1 MDAENGT
8 ERMKNPTIAG
18 FSRINDYVKDKLR
31 RFESMEP
38 GFASLFELMFSERDN
53 VLYEVSE
60 GYKIVR
66 TTYGEARETAVGKSN
81 ALSRLLADCPRG
93 AAVGIYLE
101 NGPEWIETLWAVLR
115 SGFRPLL
122 MNMRLDEETL
132 RDALREAGAVAVIS
146 ESREFGLRA
155 IHELPAEAGESGPGF
170 ADELLVM
177 SSGTS
182 GGVKLCAYGAEEF
195 RLQIRDSLDI
205 ILKCKAM
212 KKLYNGNIKHLDFL
226 PFYHIFGL
234 TAVYIWFGFFGRTFV
249 HLADLAPQTIVNT
262 IRRHEV
268 THIFSVPLFWEK
280 VQEQALRVIEERGQ
294 RARFD
299 RALNLSLKI
308 SGVPVLG
315 PLFRKLAFREVRD
328 NLFGESISFM
338 ITGGSAIP
346 RRTLEFFNGIG
357 YRLANGYGM
366 TETGI
371 TSVELSPSLRALCS
385 GSVGKPMSS
394 VAYSLG
400 SEGGLLV
407 SGASTAKY
415 IIEGGVRHEREA
427 VFDTRDLADEKDGRW
442 YILGRRDDLVVSPG
456 GENLNPEII
465 EQRFEIDGLDGV
477 CLVADRRS
485 GESVPVM
492 LAGIGRGCSPAKAE
506 RLGSEVRARI
516 NELGLA
522 PEIKSV
528 VLVADRLIAPD
539 DFKLNRRRLAAALET
554 GTLPVFDPSSEED
567 MPDDPLCAEILSMF
581 AAALGKEPGEI
592 GSSADFFLDLGGSSL
607 DYFAMIAALRERYGI
622 EFPTE
627 AGSSLG
633 SVRALY
639 EFVKAAL

>member
-1 MDAENGT
+1 
-8 ERMKNPTIAG
+8 MKNPTIAG
-18 FSRINDYVKDKLR
+18 FSRVNDYVKDKLR

-66 TTYGEARETAVGKSN
+66 TTYGEAREAAVGKSG
-81 ALSRLLADCPRG
+81 ALSRLLADCPKG

-122 MNMRLDEETL
+122 MNMRLDDETL
-132 RDALREAGAVAVIS
+132 REALREAGAVAVIS
-146 ESREFGLRA
+146 ESREFGVRA
-155 IHELPAEAGESGPGF
+155 IHALPAEAAEAGEADF

-234 TAVYIWFGFFGRTFV
+234 TAVYVWFGFFGRTFV

-280 VQEQALRVIEERGQ
+280 VHEQALRVIDGRGQ

-299 RALNLSLKI
+299 RALALSLKI
-308 SGVPVLG
+308 SGVPLLG

-385 GSVGKPMSS
+385 GSVGRPMSS
-394 VAYSLG
+394 ITYSRG
-400 SEGGLLV
+400 SDGGLLV

-415 IIEGGVRHEREA
+415 IVEGGVRRGREA
-427 VFDTRDLADEKDGRW
+427 VFDTRDLAEERDGRW

-465 EQRFEIDGLDGV
+465 EQRFEIDGLEEV
-477 CLVADRRS
+477 CLVADRRE
-485 GESVPVM
+485 GESVPVL

-506 RLGSEVRARI
+506 RLGAAIRARI
-516 NELGLA
+516 VELGLA

-539 DFKLNRRRLAAALET
+539 DFKLNRRKLAAALEA
-554 GTLPVFDPSSEED
+554 GTLPVFDPSAEEET
-567 MPDDPLCAEILSMF
+567 PDDPLCAEILSMF
-581 AAALGKEPGEI
+581 AATLGKEPGEI
-592 GSSADFFLDLGGSSL
+592 SYSADFFLDLGGSSL
-607 DYFAMIAALRERYGI
+607 DYFAMIAALRERFGI
-622 EFPTE
+622 DFPTE

-639 EFVKAAL
+639 EYVKAAL

>member
-1 MDAENGT
+1 
-8 ERMKNPTIAG
+8 MKNPTLAG
-18 FSRINDYVKDKLR
+18 FSRVNDYVKDKLR

-38 GFASLFELMFSERDN
+38 GFASLFELMFSESDN

-60 GYKIVR
+60 GYRIVR
-66 TTYGEARETAVGKSN
+66 TTYGEAREAAIGKSA
-81 ALSRLLADCPRG
+81 ALSALLADAPRG

-122 MNMRLDEETL
+122 MNMRLDDETL
-132 RDALREAGAVAVIS
+132 RGALAQAGAVAVIS
-146 ESREFGLRA
+146 ESREFGVRA
-155 IHELPAEAGESGPGF
+155 IHSLPPAEADGAEPVF
-170 ADELLVM
+170 AEELLVM

-205 ILKCKAM
+205 ILRCGAM

-234 TAVYIWFGFFGRTFV
+234 TAVYVWFGFFGRAFV

-280 VQEQALRVIEERGQ
+280 VREQALRVIDERGQ

-299 RALNLSLKI
+299 RALSLSLKL
-308 SGVPVLG
+308 GDVPLLG
-315 PLFRKLAFREVRD
+315 RLFRKLAFREVRD

-346 RRTLEFFNGIG
+346 RPVLEFFNGIG

-371 TSVELSPSLRALCS
+371 TSVELSSKLRTICG
-385 GSVGKPMSS
+385 GSVGRPMSS
-394 VAYSLG
+394 IKYARG
-400 SEGGLLV
+400 PEGGLLV
-407 SGASTAKY
+407 SGDSTAKY
-415 IIEGGVRHEREA
+415 IIEGGVKRAREA
-427 VFDTRDLADEKDGRW
+427 VFDTRDLAEERDGRW

-456 GENLNPEII
+456 GENLNPELI
-465 EQRFEIDGLDGV
+465 EPRFEIDGLEGV
-477 CLVADRRS
+477 CLTADRRS
-485 GESVPVM
+485 GESVPVL
-492 LAGIGRGCSPAKAE
+492 LAGIGRGCSAAKAE
-506 RLGSEVRARI
+506 RLGAAVRARI
-516 NELGLA
+516 GELGLA

-528 VLVADRLIAPD
+528 VLVAGSLIAPD
-539 DFKLNRRRLAAALET
+539 DFKLNRRRLAAALEA
-554 GTLPVFDPSSEED
+554 GTLPVFDPAAAEEA
-567 MPDDPLCAEILSMF
+567 PDDPLCAEILSMF

-592 GSSADFFLDLGGSSL
+592 SYGADFFLDLGGSSL
-607 DYFAMIAALRERYGI
+607 DYFAMIAALRERFGL

-633 SVRALY
+633 SVQALY
-639 EFVKAAL
+639 EYVKAAL

>member
-1 MDAENGT
+1 
-8 ERMKNPTIAG
+8 MKNPTIAG
-18 FSRINDYVKDKLR
+18 FSRVNDYVKDKLR

-38 GFASLFELMFSERDN
+38 DFASLFELMFSERDN

-60 GYKIVR
+60 GYRIVR
-66 TTYGEARETAVGKSN
+66 TTYGEAREAAIGKSA
-81 ALSRLLADCPRG
+81 ALSALLADAPRG
-93 AAVGIYLE
+93 AAVGIYME

-122 MNMRLDEETL
+122 MNMRLDDETL
-132 RDALREAGAVAVIS
+132 RGALAQAGAVAVIS
-146 ESREFGLRA
+146 ESREFGVRA
-155 IHELPAEAGESGPGF
+155 IHSLPPAEADGAEPVF
-170 ADELLVM
+170 AEELLVM

-205 ILKCKAM
+205 ILKCRAM

-234 TAVYIWFGFFGRTFV
+234 TAVYVWFGFFGRTFV

-280 VQEQALRVIEERGQ
+280 VREQALRVIDERGQ

-299 RALNLSLKI
+299 RALALSLKL
-308 SGVPVLG
+308 GDVPLLG
-315 PLFRKLAFREVRD
+315 RLFRKVAFREVRD

-346 RRTLEFFNGIG
+346 RRVLDFFNGIG

-371 TSVELSPSLRALCS
+371 TSVELSSGLRAICS
-385 GSVGKPMSS
+385 GSVGRPMSS
-394 VAYSLG
+394 INYARG

-415 IIEGGVRHEREA
+415 IIEGGVKRAREP
-427 VFDTRDLADEKDGRW
+427 VFDTRDLAEEKDGRW
-442 YILGRRDDLVVSPG
+442 YVLGRRDDLVVSPG

-465 EQRFEIDGLDGV
+465 EPRFDIDGLDGV

-485 GESVPVM
+485 GESVPVL

-506 RLGSEVRARI
+506 RLGAAVRARI
-516 NELGLA
+516 GELGLA

-528 VLVADRLIAPD
+528 VLVADRLIGPD
-539 DFKLNRRRLAAALET
+539 EFKLNRRRLAAALEA
-554 GTLPVFDPSSEED
+554 GTLPVFDPAAED
-567 MPDDPLCAEILSMF
+567 EAPDDPLCAEIMAMF
-581 AAALGKEPGEI
+581 AAALGKQPDEI
-592 GSSADFFLDLGGSSL
+592 SYPADFFLDLGGSSL
-607 DYFAMIAALRERYGI
+607 DYFAMIAALRERFGI
-622 EFPTE
+622 DFPTE

-633 SVRALY
+633 SVKALY
-639 EFVKAAL
+639 EYVKAAL

>member
-1 MDAENGT
+1 
-8 ERMKNPTIAG
+8 MKNPTIAG

-66 TTYGEARETAVGKSN
+66 TTYGEAREAAIGKSHT
-81 ALSRLLADCPRG
+81 LSRLLADVPRG
-93 AAVGIYLE
+93 AVVGIYLE

-122 MNMRLDEETL
+122 MNMRLDDETL
-132 RDALREAGAVAVIS
+132 REALREAGAAAVIS
-146 ESREFGLRA
+146 ESREFGVRA
-155 IHELPAEAGESGPGF
+155 IHELPPEEADVGEVEFAE
-170 ADELLVM
+170 ELLVM

-205 ILKCKAM
+205 ILKCRAM
-212 KKLYNGNIKHLDFL
+212 KKLYNGQIKHLDFL

-234 TAVYIWFGFFGRTFV
+234 TAVYIWFGFFARTFV
-249 HLADLAPQTIVNT
+249 HLGDLAPQTIVNT

-280 VQEQALRVIEERGQ
+280 VREQALRVIDERGK
-294 RARFD
+294 REKFD
-299 RALNLSLKI
+299 RALSLSLKI
-308 SGVPVLG
+308 SGVPLLG

-346 RRTLEFFNGIG
+346 ARVLEFFNAIG

-371 TSVELSPSLRALCS
+371 TSVELSDSVRVRCM
-385 GSVGKPMSS
+385 GSVGMPMSS
-394 VAYSLG
+394 ITYSRG
-400 SEGGLLV
+400 PDGGLRV
-407 SGASTAKY
+407 SGTSTARY
-415 IIEGGVRHEREA
+415 IMEGGVRREREA
-427 VFDTRDLADEKDGRW
+427 VFDTRDLAEEKGGRW
-442 YILGRRDDLVVSPG
+442 YMLGRRDDLVVSPG

-465 EQRFEIDGLDGV
+465 EQRFDIDGLDGV
-477 CLVADRRS
+477 CLVADRRE
-485 GESVPVM
+485 GESLPVL

-506 RLGSEVRARI
+506 KLAAAVRGRI
-516 NELGLA
+516 GELGLA

-528 VLVADRLIAPD
+528 VLVADRLIGPD
-539 DFKLNRRRLAAALET
+539 EFKLNRRRLAAALEARL
-554 GTLPVFDPSSEED
+554 LPVFDPAAQAEV
-567 MPDDPLCAEILSMF
+567 PDDPLCAEILAMF
-581 AAALGKEPGEI
+581 AAALGKEPG
-592 GSSADFFLDLGGSSL
+592 SVSYTADFFLDLGGSSL
-607 DYFAMIAALRERYGI
+607 DYFAMIAALRERFGI
-622 EFPTE
+622 DFPTE

-633 SVRALY
+633 SAEALY
-639 EFVKAAL
+639 EYVKAKI

>member
-1 MDAENGT
+1 
-8 ERMKNPTIAG
+8 MKNPTLAG
-18 FSRINDYVKDKLR
+18 FSRVNDYVKDKLR

-66 TTYGEARETAVGKSN
+66 TTYGEAREAAIGKSN
-81 ALSRLLADCPRG
+81 ALSRLLADCPKG

-122 MNMRLDEETL
+122 MNMRLDDETL
-132 RDALREAGAVAVIS
+132 REALRVCGAVAVIS
-146 ESREFGLRA
+146 ERREFGLRA
-155 IHELPAEAGESGPGF
+155 VHALPADDAEEGEADF

-205 ILKCKAM
+205 ILRCGAM
-212 KKLYNGNIKHLDFL
+212 KKFYNGNIKHLDFL

-234 TAVYIWFGFFGRTFV
+234 TAVYVWFGFFARTFV

-280 VQEQALRVIEERGQ
+280 VHEQALRVIDGRGQ

-299 RALNLSLKI
+299 RALALSLKI
-308 SGVPVLG
+308 SGVPLLG

-346 RRTLEFFNGIG
+346 RRVLEFFNGIG

-385 GSVGKPMSS
+385 GSVGRPMSS
-394 VAYSLG
+394 ITYSRG
-400 SEGGLLV
+400 SDGGLLV

-415 IIEGGVRHEREA
+415 ITEGGVRRGREA
-427 VFDTRDLADEKDGRW
+427 VFDTRDLAEERDGRW

-456 GENLNPEII
+456 GENLNPELI
-465 EQRFEIDGLDGV
+465 EPRFEIDGLEGI
-477 CLVADRRS
+477 CLTADRRS
-485 GESVPVM
+485 GESVPVL
-492 LAGIGRGCSPAKAE
+492 LAGIGRGCSAAKAE
-506 RLGSEVRARI
+506 RLGAAVRARI
-516 NELGLA
+516 GELGLA

-539 DFKLNRRRLAAALET
+539 DFKLNRRKLAAAPPPRRRRRTIRSARRYLRCSPPRSEKSRARY
-554 GTLPVFDPSSEED
+554 PAPPISSS
-567 MPDDPLCAEILSMF
+567 I
-581 AAALGKEPGEI
+581 
-592 GSSADFFLDLGGSSL
+592 SAD
-607 DYFAMIAALRERYGI
+607 
-622 EFPTE
+622 
-627 AGSSLG
+627 
-633 SVRALY
+633 RALTTSP
-639 EFVKAAL
+639 

>member
-1 MDAENGT
+1 
-8 ERMKNPTIAG
+8 MKNPTIAG

-60 GYKIVR
+60 GYRIVR
-66 TTYGEARETAVGKSN
+66 TTYGEAREAAIGKSA
-81 ALSRLLADCPRG
+81 ALSRMLADVPRG
-93 AAVGIYLE
+93 AVVGIYLE

-122 MNMRLDEETL
+122 MNMRLDDETL
-132 RDALREAGAVAVIS
+132 REALREADAAAVIS
-146 ESREFGLRA
+146 ESREFGVRA
-155 IHELPAEAGESGPGF
+155 IHGLPPEEADGGETEFAE
-170 ADELLVM
+170 ELLVM

-212 KKLYNGNIKHLDFL
+212 KKLCNGQIKHLDFL

-234 TAVYIWFGFFGRTFV
+234 TAVYVWFGFFARTFV
-249 HLADLAPQTIVNT
+249 HLNDLAPQTIVNT

-280 VQEQALRVIEERGQ
+280 VREQALCVIDERGK
-294 RARFD
+294 RAKFE
-299 RALNLSLKI
+299 RALALSLKI
-308 SGVPVLG
+308 SGVPLLG
-315 PLFRKLAFREVRD
+315 PLFAKLAFREVRD

-346 RRTLEFFNGIG
+346 ARVLEFFNGIG

-371 TSVELSPSLRALCS
+371 TSVELSDSVRVRCT
-385 GSVGKPMSS
+385 GSVGRPMSS
-394 VAYSLG
+394 ITYSRG
-400 SEGGLLV
+400 PDGGLRV
-407 SGASTAKY
+407 SGTSTAKY
-415 IIEGGVRHEREA
+415 IIEGGARREREA
-427 VFDTRDLADEKDGRW
+427 VFDTRDLAEEKGGRW

-465 EQRFEIDGLDGV
+465 EQRFDIDGLDGV
-477 CLVADRRS
+477 CLVADRRG
-485 GESVPVM
+485 GESVPVL
-492 LAGIGRGCSPAKAE
+492 LAGIGRGYSPAKAE
-506 RLGSEVRARI
+506 KLGSAVRGRI
-516 NELGLA
+516 GELGLA

-528 VLVADRLIAPD
+528 VLVADRLIGPD
-539 DFKLNRRRLAAALET
+539 EFKLNRRRLAAALES
-554 GTLPVFDPSSEED
+554 GSLPVFDPSEEVEA
-567 MPDDPLCAEILSMF
+567 PDDPLCAEILGMF
-581 AAALGKEPGEI
+581 AAALGREPG
-592 GSSADFFLDLGGSSL
+592 SVSYKADFFLDLGGSSL
-607 DYFAMIAALRERYGI
+607 DYFAMIAALRERFGI
-622 EFPTE
+622 DFPTE

-633 SVRALY
+633 SAEALY
-639 EFVKAAL
+639 EYVKAKI

>member
-1 MDAENGT
+1 
-8 ERMKNPTIAG
+8 MKNPTLAG
-18 FSRINDYVKDKLR
+18 FSRVNDYVKDKLR

-38 GFASLFELMFSERDN
+38 GFASLFELMFSESDN

-60 GYKIVR
+60 GYRIVR
-66 TTYGEARETAVGKSN
+66 TTYGEAREAAIGKSA
-81 ALSRLLADCPRG
+81 ALSALLADCPRG

-122 MNMRLDEETL
+122 MNMRLDDETL
-132 RDALREAGAVAVIS
+132 RGALAQAGAVAVIS
-146 ESREFGLRA
+146 ESREFGVRA
-155 IHELPAEAGESGPGF
+155 IHSLPPAEADGAEPVF
-170 ADELLVM
+170 AEELLVM

-195 RLQIRDSLDI
+195 HLQIRDSLDI

-234 TAVYIWFGFFGRTFV
+234 TAVYVWFGFFGRAFV

-280 VQEQALRVIEERGQ
+280 VREQALRVIDERGQ

-299 RALNLSLKI
+299 RALSLSLKL
-308 SGVPVLG
+308 GDVPLLG
-315 PLFRKLAFREVRD
+315 RLFRKLAFREVRD

-346 RRTLEFFNGIG
+346 RSVLEFFNGIG

-371 TSVELSPSLRALCS
+371 TSVELSSKLRTICG
-385 GSVGKPMSS
+385 GSVGRPMSS
-394 VAYSLG
+394 IKYARG
-400 SEGGLLV
+400 PEGGLLV

-415 IIEGGVRHEREA
+415 IIEGGVKRAREA
-427 VFDTRDLADEKDGRW
+427 VFDTRDLAEERDGRW

-456 GENLNPEII
+456 GENLNPELI
-465 EQRFEIDGLDGV
+465 EPRFEIDGLEGV
-477 CLVADRRS
+477 CLTADRRS
-485 GESVPVM
+485 GESVPVL
-492 LAGIGRGCSPAKAE
+492 LAGIGRGCSAAKAE
-506 RLGSEVRARI
+506 RLGAAVRARI
-516 NELGLA
+516 GELGLA

-528 VLVADRLIAPD
+528 VLVAGSLIAPD
-539 DFKLNRRRLAAALET
+539 DFKLNRRRLAAALEA
-554 GTLPVFDPSSEED
+554 GTLPVFDPAAAEEA
-567 MPDDPLCAEILSMF
+567 PDDPLCAEILSMF

-592 GSSADFFLDLGGSSL
+592 SYGADFFLDLGGSSL
-607 DYFAMIAALRERYGI
+607 DYFAMIAALRERFGL

-633 SVRALY
+633 SVQALY
-639 EFVKAAL
+639 EYVKAAL

>member
-1 MDAENGT
+1 
-8 ERMKNPTIAG
+8 MKNPTLAG
-18 FSRINDYVKDKLR
+18 FSRVNDYVKDKLR

-60 GYKIVR
+60 GYRIVR
-66 TTYGEARETAVGKSN
+66 TTYGEAREAAIGKSA
-81 ALSRLLADCPRG
+81 ALSALLADCPRG

-122 MNMRLDEETL
+122 MNMRLDDETL
-132 RDALREAGAVAVIS
+132 RGALAQAGAVAVIS
-146 ESREFGLRA
+146 ESREFGVRA
-155 IHELPAEAGESGPGF
+155 IHSLPPAEADGTEPVF
-170 ADELLVM
+170 AEELLVM

-205 ILKCKAM
+205 ILRCGAM
-212 KKLYNGNIKHLDFL
+212 KKFYNGNIKHLDFL

-234 TAVYIWFGFFGRTFV
+234 TAVYVWFGFFGRAFV

-280 VQEQALRVIEERGQ
+280 VREQALRVIDERGQ

-299 RALNLSLKI
+299 RALSLSLKL
-308 SGVPVLG
+308 GDVPLLG
-315 PLFRKLAFREVRD
+315 RLFRKLAFREVRD

-346 RRTLEFFNGIG
+346 RPVLEFFNGIG
-357 YRLANGYGM
+357 YRFANGYGM

-371 TSVELSPSLRALCS
+371 TSVELSSKLRTICG
-385 GSVGKPMSS
+385 GSVGRPMSS
-394 VAYSLG
+394 IKYARG
-400 SEGGLLV
+400 PEGGLLV

-415 IIEGGVRHEREA
+415 IIEGGVKRAREA
-427 VFDTRDLADEKDGRW
+427 VFDTRDLAEERDGRW

-456 GENLNPEII
+456 GENLNPELI
-465 EQRFEIDGLDGV
+465 EPRFEIDGLEGV
-477 CLVADRRS
+477 CLTADRRS
-485 GESVPVM
+485 GESVPVL
-492 LAGIGRGCSPAKAE
+492 LAGIGRGCSAAKAE
-506 RLGSEVRARI
+506 RLGAAVRARI
-516 NELGLA
+516 GELGLA

-528 VLVADRLIAPD
+528 VLVAGSLIAPD
-539 DFKLNRRRLAAALET
+539 DFKLNRRRLAAALEA
-554 GTLPVFDPSSEED
+554 GTLPVFDPATED
-567 MPDDPLCAEILSMF
+567 EAPDDPICAEILAMF

-592 GSSADFFLDLGGSSL
+592 SYGADFFLDLGGSSL
-607 DYFAMIAALRERYGI
+607 DYFAMIAALRERFGL

-633 SVRALY
+633 SVQALY
-639 EFVKAAL
+639 EYVKAAL